1 MKLKVYPFYLVST
14 AREDRTMLICVAAN
28 SLLVGFC
35 GAYLL
40 LAYRVLHPHPILT
53 VSALIVAYY
62 LADIASGLVH
72 WATDTWFSERQF
84 GRLIAIAREHHTHPA
99 NILGYRFLENATLGS
114 PPSALLIGP
123 LAILIACLP
132 WSAALY
138 AAMIVLGVISLTL
151 LFGTSLHNIGHRKVR
166 SPILRLGQRL
176 RLFITPAY
184 HHVHH
189 RGDQTTRY
197 CTVNGWANPLLD
209 GIGFW
214 RRLERLVSAA
224 TGSIPREDDVRWQS
238 HYRDT
243 GTMIVLARESE
254 SRAHG

>member
-1 MKLKVYPFYLVST
+1 MAGGLG
-14 AREDRTMLICVAAN
+14 A
-28 SLLVGFC
+28 LLVG
-35 GAYLL
+35 
-40 LAYRVLHPHPILT
+40 
-53 VSALIVAYY
+53 YY

-84 GRLIAIAREHHTHPA
+84 GRLIAIAREHHTHPS

-114 PPSALLIGP
+114 FPSALLVGP

-132 WSAALY
+132 WSTAGY
-138 AAMIVLGVISLTL
+138 AAMIVLGIISLTL

-166 SPILRLGQRL
+166 SPVLRLGQRL

-189 RGDQTTRY
+189 GGDQTTRY

-209 GIGFW
+209 RIGFW
-214 RRLERLVSAA
+214 RWLERRIAA
-224 TGSIPREDDVRWQS
+224 VTGAIPREDDVRWQS
-238 HYRDT
+238 HYRAT
-243 GTMIVLARESE
+243 GTMISLTAASE

>member
-1 MKLKVYPFYLVST
+1 
-14 AREDRTMLICVAAN
+14 MLTCVAAN
-28 SLLVGFC
+28 GLLVAFC

-40 LAYRVLHPHPILT
+40 LAYRALHP
-53 VSALIVAYY
+53 SLIVTALALLVGYY

-84 GRLIAIAREHHTHPA
+84 GRLIAIAREHHTHPS

-114 PPSALLIGP
+114 FPSALLVGP

-132 WSAALY
+132 WSTAGY
-138 AAMIVLGVISLTL
+138 AAMIVLGIISLTL

-166 SPILRLGQRL
+166 SPVLRLGQRL

-189 RGDQTTRY
+189 GGDQTTRY

-209 GIGFW
+209 RIGFW
-214 RRLERLVSAA
+214 RWLERRIAA
-224 TGSIPREDDVRWQS
+224 VTGAIPREDDVRWQS

-243 GTMIVLARESE
+243 GTMISLTAASE